1 MRLSLYDKNLNR
13 IAYIGEQYISCFW
26 SEGYNTV
33 QNFTVELVATSEYRK
48 KVRTDCYVGRG
59 DRPALMVI
67 KSVEISNG
75 KIVASGKTASRIMDD
90 VAFVGT
96 IKAGQTIDTAIKNA
110 YNKTVK
116 YNKLSIDD
124 GNVTAKYNHQI
135 SHKSILEL
143 CLNMCQSA
151 DVGFRTIK
159 KAGYLVTEFYQPQ
172 LNPNLVFSEKF
183 GNLFVENIVLSNEAE
198 KNYAIVLG
206 AGEGE
211 NRTKVYVDLTGGEDR
226 KEIIVDA
233 DDIQKE
239 EGETDS
245 DYNSKLTARGI
256 EKLLEMQGTFSCSFV
271 PYAKDFG
278 TRYDLGDVLTIYLS
292 EYGITLQSRV
302 ASFSEKSQGNS
313 TEITVQVGK
322 ITLMR

>member
-1 MRLSLYDKNLNR
+1 MRLSLYDENLNR

-33 QNFTVELVATSEYRK
+33 QSFTVELVATNEYRK

-75 KIVASGKTASRIMDD
+75 KIVASGKTASRVMDD

-96 IKAGQTIDTAIKNA
+96 IKAGETIDTAIKNA

-124 GNVTAKYNHQI
+124 GNISAKYEHQI
-135 SHKSILEL
+135 SHKSILQL
-143 CLNMCQSA
+143 CLTMCQSE

-159 KAGYLVTEFYQPQ
+159 KDNNLVTEFYQPE
-172 LNPNLVFSEKF
+172 LNPSLVFSEKY
-183 GNLFVENIVLSNEAE
+183 GNLFVENIVISDEPE

-206 AGEGE
+206 SGEGA
-211 NRTKVYVDLTGGEDR
+211 NRKKAYVDLTGGGKR

-233 DDIQKE
+233 NDIQKE
-239 EGETDS
+239 EGESDS
-245 DYNSKLTARGI
+245 DYNSKLVARGI
-256 EKLLEMQGTFSCSFV
+256 EKLLEMQGSFSCSFV
-271 PYAKDFG
+271 PHAKDFG
-278 TRYDLGDVLTIYLS
+278 KKYDLGDILTIYLS
-292 EYGITLQSRV
+292 EYGINLQARV
-302 ASFSEKSQGNS
+302 SSFSEKSQGNS
-313 TEITVQVGK
+313 TEIAVQVGE
-322 ITLMR
+322 ITFKG